1 MFLINLYI
9 TRYYMYNRK
18 KLLVFGIVLVALA
31 LVTIGAAGSLV
42 TSSSINTSAFA
53 QGEQKFTANLTGK
66 DEVPPKDTNA
76 TGSGEFNLNA
86 DGMMMTYVVNVMNI
100 R

>member
-1 MFLINLYI
+1 LP
-9 TRYYMYNRK
+9 
-18 KLLVFGIVLVALA
+18 VSAG
-31 LVTIGAAGSLV
+31 GSLV
-42 TSSSINTSAFA
+42 TSSINTSAFA